1 MKPVKV
7 VLFHLAKFKEVH
19 ACCLN
24 KTLRQL
30 DQKSLINLEDIN
42 LLLGLSLINRSTVK
56 SPFVVSKMT
65 DIFCFLLIKI
75 KQLYIKAS
83 QKIFADFGAA
93 LFLTYS
99 LCQKCAKVIL
109 TAVNGSL
116 TR

>member
-83 QKIFADFGAA
+83 QKDICRLWRCVVFDVQFMPEVCESY
-93 LFLTYS
+93 LNCS
-99 LCQKCAKVIL
+99 
-109 TAVNGSL
+109 
-116 TR
+116 